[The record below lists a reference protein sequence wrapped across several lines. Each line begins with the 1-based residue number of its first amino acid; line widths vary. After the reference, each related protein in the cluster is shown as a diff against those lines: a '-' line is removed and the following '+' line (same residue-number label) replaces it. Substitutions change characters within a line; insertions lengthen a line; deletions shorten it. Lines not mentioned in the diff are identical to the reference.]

1 MKTNLPGQAAASK
14 CHCPFTIEVTGVG
27 ERFAAPDE
35 AVIVLGAVSEG
46 KELQALQAENAEA
59 VSGIIQALLTL
70 GLPREQIQTAE
81 FRIEPQYDF
90 PDGQQV
96 FRDFR
101 ITHLL
106 QITTDMVD
114 SVGELIDAAVAHG
127 ANQVSSLQFTL
138 SEPERYEDEALSLAI
153 ANARRKAETI
163 AESMGVALAAVPCE
177 VQELTPSAPPIPF
190 ALSLQKADAAGTPI
204 EPGRLTIRASVR
216 VWYWYQ

>member
-1 MKTNLPGQAAASK
+1 MKTNFAGQAATGHSK
-14 CHCPFTIEVTGVG
+14 CPFTIEVTGEG
-27 ERFAAPDE
+27 ERSATPDE
-35 AVIVLGAVSEG
+35 AVIVLGAISEG
-46 KELQALQAENAEA
+46 KELQELQAENAEA
-59 VSGIIQALLTL
+59 VSGIIQALLAL

-90 PDGQQV
+90 PEGQQV
-96 FRDFR
+96 FRDFK

-106 QITTDMVD
+106 QIRTDMVD
-114 SVGELIDAAVAHG
+114 SVGALIDTAVAHG

-163 AESMGVALAAVPCE
+163 AASLGVALAAIPCE
-177 VQELTPSAPPIPF
+177 VQELTQAPPPVPF

-204 EPGRLTIRASVR
+204 QPGQLTVRASVR